1 MQLEQ
6 IVPMLQLAIGP
17 VIVIS
22 GVGLLLLSMTNRFG
36 RIIDRSRI
44 LAESAHAASGTF
56 IVHVEKQLTIMM
68 RRAYLLRMAIAFV
81 TLSLLLDSLLIIAL
95 FLSELVSFEA
105 SIFIIILFICCMLSL
120 IAGLIYFLADIN
132 VSLSALKIETEVQQN
147 SIAKA

>member
-44 LAESAHAASGTF
+44 LAESAHTASGSGMLH
-56 IVHVEKQLTIMM
+56 IEKQLRIMM
-68 RRAYLLRMAIAFV
+68 RRAHLLRLAIGFV
-81 TLSLLLDSLLIIAL
+81 ALSLLLDSLLIITL
-95 FLSELVSFEA
+95 FLSELIDVDA
-105 SIFIIILFICCMLSL
+105 SIGIITLFICCMLSL
-120 IAGLIYFLADIN
+120 IASLVYFLADIN
-132 VSLSALKIETEVQQN
+132 VSLSALKIETEVQ
-147 SIAKA
+147 